1 MPSLLHRAAGGG
13 GRGQPA
19 TGSKVQARYGADEIT
34 CDGGT
39 TSLSMSCYRA
49 DPVLHPGR
57 AVVRFELHDAYQG
70 TTLTETTRSV
80 RIPR

>member
-1 MPSLLHRAAGGG
+1 MPSLLHGAAGGG
-13 GRGQPA
+13 GRAQPA
-19 TGSKVQARYGADEIT
+19 TATRAQGRYDQAPGARRRRRRPASPGA
-34 CDGGT
+34 GG
-39 TSLSMSCYRA
+39 A
-49 DPVLHPGR
+49 VLHPGR